1 MAGFL
6 KTLFGK
12 PAEIPAPVEEDWRM
26 ALELPVFSGMTG
38 QERATLRELAER
50 LLADKTFTP
59 VSGAEL
65 TGPMLAA
72 IASQAA
78 LPVLNLGYGW
88 YGSWKEIIVYPEQF
102 VPDREITDDFGVVH
116 RVRHPLSG
124 EAWEGGPLI
133 LSLDDVAW
141 SGLCEGY
148 NVVIHE
154 FAHKLDMKNGAVDG
168 LPPLH
173 SDMDAAGWAAAFG
186 PAYADFCRRADR
198 AEIIG
203 EDLDID
209 PYAAES
215 PAEFFAVLSEYFF
228 ELPDLLSAEYPAV
241 YAQMR
246 RFYRQDPL
254 LRLEPASHDPAT
266 P

>member
-6 KTLFGK
+6 RTLFGK
-12 PAEIPAPVEEDWRM
+12 PAVIAVPTEEDWRS
-26 ALELPVFSGMTG
+26 AHDLLVFHGLTSA
-38 QERATLRELAER
+38 EFATLRELAER

-59 VSGAEL
+59 VSDAEL
-65 TGPMLAA
+65 TGFTLAA

-78 LPVLNLGYGW
+78 LLVLNLGYGW
-88 YGSWKEIIVYPEQF
+88 YGIWNEIIVYPEQF
-102 VPDREITDDFGVVH
+102 VPEREITDDFGIVH

-141 SGLCEGY
+141 SGLGDGY

-168 LPPLH
+168 MPPLH
-173 SDMDAAGWAAAFG
+173 SDMAPASWSAAFV
-186 PAYADFCRRADR
+186 PAYEDFCRRVDR
-198 AEIIG
+198 ADSTG
-203 EDLDID
+203 EELDID
-209 PYAAES
+209 PYASES
-215 PAEFFAVLSEYFF
+215 PAEFFAVLTEYFF
-228 ELPDLLSAEYPAV
+228 ELPRVLSAEYPAV

-246 RFYRQDPL
+246 QFYRQDPIQ
-254 LRLEPASHDPAT
+254 RLEPASHDPAT
-266 P
+266 S

>member
-6 KTLFGK
+6 KSLFGK
-12 PAEIPAPVEEDWRM
+12 PAVLAAPSEDDWL
-26 ALELPVFSGMTG
+26 AACQLPVFAGLTPV
-38 QERATLRELAER
+38 EFANLRGLAER

-65 TGPMLAA
+65 DGAALAR
-72 IASQAA
+72 IASLAA

-88 YGSWKEIIVYPEQF
+88 YGTWNEVIVYPEQF
-102 VPDREITDDFGVVH
+102 VPEREITDDFGVVH

-173 SDMDAAGWAAAFG
+173 SDMDAAAWAAALG
-186 PAYADFCRRADR
+186 SAYADFCRRVDA
-198 AEIIG
+198 AENPD
-203 EDLDID
+203 ETLDID
-209 PYAAES
+209 PYASES

-228 ELPDLLSAEYPAV
+228 ELPDALAAEYPAV
-241 YAQMR
+241 YEQMR

-254 LRLEPASHDPAT
+254 YRLEQASHDPAAS
-266 P
+266 

>member
-6 KTLFGK
+6 KALFGK
-12 PAEIPAPVEEDWRM
+12 PVEVPAPVEEDWRM
-26 ALELPVFSGMTG
+26 ALELPVFSGLTA
-38 QERATLRELAER
+38 QELAALRELAER

-65 TGPMLAA
+65 TGRMLAA

-173 SDMDAAGWAAAFG
+173 SDMDAAGWATAFG
-186 PAYADFCRRADR
+186 PAYEDFGRRVDR
-198 AEIIG
+198 AEQAG
-203 EDLDID
+203 EELDID
-209 PYAAES
+209 PYASES

-254 LRLEPASHDPAT
+254 TRLK
-266 P
+266 